1 MNKVIGSG
9 VIATALL
16 VLSARPAQAVIT
28 FHQLDQNTF
37 TVSHRVKGFG
47 SRGKAMELV
56 YRKGASLCIAAGFSH
71 YQLIDQQS
79 QASQQY
85 EAANATVTLRFYF
98 EGGEDRI
105 ACQPGSEP
113 EYIEEA
119 RAKLQKMGYAPPEAG
134 SSSESTGEE
143 NGEEVE
149 STGSCAQGCTIEQIA
164 AMARAGLPDEKIRAA
179 CEGEGGAGHNEDG
192 SEN

>member
-1 MNKVIGSG
+1 MSEMNKVIGSA
-9 VIATALL
+9 VLAAALL

-56 YRKGASLCIAAGFSH
+56 YTKGASLCIAAGFSH

-98 EGGEDRI
+98 EGGKDRI
-105 ACQPGSEP
+105 ACQPGSDP
-113 EYIEEA
+113 EYVEEA
-119 RAKLQKMGYAPPEAG
+119 RAKLQKMSYAPPEPGSPGEANGAGDGETSESAG
-134 SSSESTGEE
+134 S
-143 NGEEVE
+143 
-149 STGSCAQGCTIEQIA
+149 CPHGCTIEQIA

-179 CEGEGGAGHNEDG
+179 CESGAGQDG
-192 SEN
+192 PEN